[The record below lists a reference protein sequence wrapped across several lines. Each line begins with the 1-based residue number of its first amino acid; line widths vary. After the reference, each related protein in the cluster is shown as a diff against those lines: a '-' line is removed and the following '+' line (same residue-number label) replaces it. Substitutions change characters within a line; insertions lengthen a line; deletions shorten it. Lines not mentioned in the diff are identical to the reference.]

1 MCVIRIS
8 SSARSDR
15 QVQRSRCQGP
25 RKGPLFFYDAA
36 HGPLRSAGMTPSS
49 SMVSHLRAELRAH
62 APFAQMAAADIDRFI
77 AASTQAY
84 FEPGEAV
91 LSPAAGPIT
100 ALHCI
105 RRGRVS
111 GRHGSADAQGGF
123 EFEAGELFPI
133 GAALAGRA
141 VTATYTAAADTFCLL
156 LPLDAMHALAA
167 ASAPFADFLNSR
179 VQQFLDLSRKSL
191 QVAYASQT
199 LAEQSLETPLAD
211 LVRRAA
217 FGVAPTTPIEVA
229 LRAMHERRIGS
240 VLVIDDDGGRALG
253 ILTRHDV
260 LGRITLPALPL
271 STPIAAVMS
280 HPVAT
285 LGLQHTAQ
293 DAALLMSR
301 RGIRHVPVT
310 DADGR
315 VIGIVSERDLFALQR
330 LSLKQVSTAI
340 RAAPDVATLGAVA
353 GDIRRFARN
362 LLGQGVRA
370 RQLTEL
376 ISHLNDVLGERLVTL
391 VAAAHGLDLG
401 RACWLAFGSEGRS
414 EQTIATDQDNGLVF
428 DSADPARDRPAWLA
442 FARAVNEAL
451 DACGYPLC
459 KGNVMASNP
468 DCCLTQAEWLARFTH
483 WIDHGAPEDLLA
495 ASIYFDFRPLAGDA
509 RLVQPMRA
517 LVTTQAARNPR
528 FMRQLADNALRN
540 APALNWHGGIDTKDE
555 GAQAVIDL
563 KLHGTAIYVD
573 AARLYALAHGVA
585 ATGTRARFEAVAG
598 AMGAPPQEAEA
609 WVGGFEVLQMLR
621 LQVQLERERRE
632 AVDAPDGNPNLVD
645 VAALNDIDRRVL
657 KESLRVA
664 RRLQQRIQL
673 DYLR

>member
-1 MCVIRIS
+1 MI
-8 SSARSDR
+8 
-15 QVQRSRCQGP
+15 Q
-25 RKGPLFFYDAA
+25 
-36 HGPLRSAGMTPSS
+36 
-49 SMVSHLRAELRAH
+49 HLRAELQAH
-62 APFAQMAAADIDRFI
+62 APFAQMDGADVDRFI
-77 AASTQAY
+77 AASSQAY
-84 FEPGEAV
+84 FEPGEVV
-91 LSPAAGPIT
+91 LSPASGPVA
-100 ALHCI
+100 ALCCI
-105 RRGRVS
+105 RRGRIT
-111 GRHGSADAQGGF
+111 GRQGMADAQGGF

-141 VTATYTAAADTFCLL
+141 VTSTYTAQADTFCLL
-156 LPLDAMHALAA
+156 LPIDAMQALAA
-167 ASAPFADFLNSR
+167 SSAPFADFLNRR

-217 FGVAPTTPIEVA
+217 FGVAPSTPIEQA
-229 LRAMHERRIGS
+229 LRAMHDKRIGS
-240 VLVIDDDGGRALG
+240 VLVIDDDDGRALG

-280 HPVAT
+280 QPVAT
-285 LGLQHTAQ
+285 LTVQHTAQ
-293 DAALLMSR
+293 DAALEMSR

-310 DADGR
+310 DGDAR
-315 VIGIVSERDLFALQR
+315 VVGIVSERDLFALQR

-340 RAAPDVATLGAVA
+340 RAAPDVATLRAVA
-353 GDIRRFARN
+353 GDIRHFARN

-391 VAAAHGLDLG
+391 VAAAHDLDLG

-428 DSADPARDRPAWLA
+428 ISDDPARDRPAWLA
-442 FARAVNEAL
+442 FAREVNDAL

-468 DCCLTQAEWLARFTH
+468 DCCLTQAEWMQRFAH
-483 WIDHGAPEDLLA
+483 WIDHGEPEDLLA

-509 RLVQPMRA
+509 ALVQPMRE
-517 LVTTQAARNPR
+517 LVMQAARHPR
-528 FMRQLADNALRN
+528 FMRLLADNALRH
-540 APALNWHGGIDTKDE
+540 APALNWRGAIDTQDQ
-555 GAQAVIDL
+555 GTQAVVDL

-573 AARLYALAHGVA
+573 AARLYALAHGIA

-598 AMGAPPQEAEA
+598 PMGVPPQEAEA

-621 LQVQLERERRE
+621 LQVQLERARRE
-632 AVDAPDGNPNLVD
+632 AVDAADGNPNLVD
-645 VAALNDIDRRVL
+645 VAALNDIDRRML

-673 DYLR
+673 DYLRS